1 MVKMRKKILAAL
13 LVGAAI
19 MLAGCGNAI
28 PDMTDEQLQA
38 VGEYAAQLLLSHD
51 VNYRSR
57 LVDVET
63 LETGA
68 LDELP
73 PENLPEE
80 SLPQETPEPE
90 NVGMDPVEETPVVD
104 LTEGRVEPEQSNI
117 KLEEAMGL
125 PEQMIL
131 SYTGYEILDQYPD
144 EASDEEYFTIDAEE
158 GNQLLVLHFSLLNQG
173 EGTETAN
180 TINRKLLIDVSVNG
194 ISTHSL
200 STLLENDLT
209 LYREDLNPGES
220 REVVIL
226 AEYETESLR
235 DVASVEINI
244 KNDDKNAT
252 IRLE

>member
-1 MVKMRKKILAAL
+1 MRKKILAAL

-19 MLAGCGNAI
+19 MLVGCGNAI

-51 VNYRSR
+51 VNYKSR

-63 LETGA
+63 LVT
-68 LDELP
+68 P
-73 PENLPEE
+73 PPVATEPPQE
-80 SLPQETPEPE
+80 SLPEKTPEPE
-90 NVGMDPVEETPVVD
+90 DTGMDPVEDTPVMD
-104 LTEGRVEPEQSNI
+104 LTEGQGESGQNNI

-125 PEQMIL
+125 PEQMSL
-131 SYTGYEILDQYPD
+131 SYTGYEILDQYPE
-144 EASDEEYFTIDAEE
+144 EATDEEYFTIYADEE
-158 GNQLLVLHFSLLNQG
+158 GDQLLVLQFTLQNQG
-173 EGTETAN
+173 EGTETVN
-180 TINRKLLIDVSVNG
+180 TINRNLLIEVSVNG

-220 REVVIL
+220 KEVVIL
-226 AEYETESLR
+226 AEYEAETLR
-235 DVASVEINI
+235 DVASVEINV

-252 IRLE
+252 IRLK

>member
-1 MVKMRKKILAAL
+1 MRKKTLAAL

-19 MLAGCGNAI
+19 MLAGCGNTI

-63 LETGA
+63 LVTGA

-73 PENLPEE
+73 PENLPQE

-104 LTEGRVEPEQSNI
+104 LTEGRVEPVQNNI
-117 KLEEAMGL
+117 KLEEALGL

-131 SYTGYEILDQYPD
+131 SYTGYEILDQYPN
-144 EASDEEYFTIDAEE
+144 EASSEEYFTVDAEE
-158 GNQLLVLHFSLLNQG
+158 GNRLIVLHFSLLNQG

-180 TINRKLLIDVSVNG
+180 IINRKLLIDVSVNG

-220 REVVIL
+220 KEVVIL

-235 DVASVEINI
+235 DVASVEINV

>member
-1 MVKMRKKILAAL
+1 MKMRKRILVAL

-38 VGEYAAQLLLSHD
+38 VGEYTALLLLSHD
-51 VNYRSR
+51 VNYKSR
-57 LVDVET
+57 LVDVEI
-63 LETGA
+63 LEA
-68 LDELP
+68 SQPSQPPQEILP
-73 PENLPEE
+73 V
-80 SLPQETPEPE
+80 ETPEPE
-90 NVGMDPVEETPVVD
+90 NTGMDPVEDTPVVD
-104 LTEGRVEPEQSNI
+104 LTEGQREPEQNNI

-125 PEQMIL
+125 SEQMVL
-131 SYTGYEILDQYPD
+131 SYTGYEILARYPD
-144 EASDEEYFTIDAEE
+144 EASDEYFTIDADE
-158 GNQLLVLHFSLLNQG
+158 GNQLLVLHFTLQNQG

-180 TINRKLLIDVSVNG
+180 TINRNLLTNVSVNG

-209 LYREDLNPGES
+209 LFREDLNPAES

-235 DVASVEINI
+235 DVVSVEINV
-244 KNDDKNAT
+244 KNGDKNAT

>member
-1 MVKMRKKILAAL
+1 MKMRKRILASL

-38 VGEYAAQLLLSHD
+38 VGEYTALLLLSHD
-51 VNYRSR
+51 VNYKSR

-63 LETGA
+63 LEVSQPSQPSQ
-68 LDELP
+68 EILP
-73 PENLPEE
+73 V
-80 SLPQETPEPE
+80 ETPEPE
-90 NVGMDPVEETPVVD
+90 NTGMDPVEQTPVVD
-104 LTEGRVEPEQSNI
+104 LTGGQREPEKNNI

-125 PEQMIL
+125 PERMVL
-131 SYTGYEILDQYPD
+131 SYTGYEILARYPN
-144 EASDEEYFTIDAEE
+144 EASDEYFTIDADE
-158 GNQLLVLHFSLLNQG
+158 GNQLLVLHFTLQNQG

-180 TINRKLLIDVSVNG
+180 TINRNLLTDVSVNG

-209 LYREDLNPGES
+209 LFREDLNPAES

-226 AEYETESLR
+226 AEYEAESLR
-235 DVASVEINI
+235 DVASVEINV
-244 KNDDKNAT
+244 KNGDKNAT

>member
-1 MVKMRKKILAAL
+1 MKMRKRILAAL

-38 VGEYAAQLLLSHD
+38 VGEYTALLLLSHD
-51 VNYRSR
+51 VNYKSR

-63 LETGA
+63 LEVSQPSQ
-68 LDELP
+68 EILP
-73 PENLPEE
+73 V
-80 SLPQETPEPE
+80 ETSEPE
-90 NVGMDPVEETPVVD
+90 NTGMDPVEQTPVVD
-104 LTEGRVEPEQSNI
+104 RTEGQREPEQNNV

-125 PEQMIL
+125 PEQMVL
-131 SYTGYEILDQYPD
+131 SYTGYEILARYPD
-144 EASDEEYFTIDAEE
+144 EASDEYFTIDADE
-158 GNQLLVLHFSLLNQG
+158 GNQLLVLHFTLQNQG

-180 TINRKLLIDVSVNG
+180 TINRNLLTDVSVNG

-209 LYREDLNPGES
+209 LFREDLNPAES

-226 AEYETESLR
+226 AEYEAESLR
-235 DVASVEINI
+235 DVASVEIKV
-244 KNDDKNAT
+244 KNGDKNAT

>member
-1 MVKMRKKILAAL
+1 MRKKILAAL

-28 PDMTDEQLQA
+28 PDMTDEQLQE
-38 VGEYAAQLLLSHD
+38 VGEYAAMLLLSHD
-51 VNYRSR
+51 VNYKSR

-63 LETGA
+63 LVTPAPSE
-68 LDELP
+68 P
-73 PENLPEE
+73 PKEILPE
-80 SLPQETPEPE
+80 ETPEPE
-90 NVGMDPVEETPVVD
+90 NVGMDPVADTPIVD
-104 LTEGRVEPEQSNI
+104 LTGGQREPQQSNM
-117 KLEEAMGL
+117 KLEEAIGL
-125 PEQMIL
+125 PEQITL
-131 SYTGYEILDQYPD
+131 SYTGHEVLASYPD
-144 EASDEEYFTIDAEE
+144 EASDEEYFTIGADE
-158 GNQLLVLHFSLLNQG
+158 GNQLLVVHFTMQNQG

-209 LYREDLNPGES
+209 LFREDLNPGES

-226 AEYETESLR
+226 AEYEAESLL
-235 DVASVEINI
+235 DVASVEINV

>member
-1 MVKMRKKILAAL
+1 MKMRKRILAAL

-19 MLAGCGNAI
+19 MLTGCGNAI

-38 VGEYAAQLLLSHD
+38 VGEYTALLLLTHD
-51 VNYRSR
+51 VNYKSR

-63 LETGA
+63 LEVSQPSQ
-68 LDELP
+68 EILP
-73 PENLPEE
+73 V
-80 SLPQETPEPE
+80 ETPEPE
-90 NVGMDPVEETPVVD
+90 NTGMDPVEQTPVVD
-104 LTEGRVEPEQSNI
+104 RTEEQREPEQNNI

-125 PEQMIL
+125 PEQMVL
-131 SYTGYEILDQYPD
+131 SYTGYEILARYPD
-144 EASDEEYFTIDAEE
+144 EASDEYFTIDADE
-158 GNQLLVLHFSLLNQG
+158 GNQLLVLHFTLQNQG

-180 TINRKLLIDVSVNG
+180 TINRNLLTDVSVNG

-209 LYREDLNPGES
+209 LFREDLHPAES

-226 AEYETESLR
+226 AEYEAESLR
-235 DVASVEINI
+235 DVASVEINV
-244 KNDDKNAT
+244 KNGNKNAT